1 MAKRRRR
8 PGLTS
13 NGSVRRG
20 PVYYLR
26 SVEGRYRLLRQA
38 GGYTDFAL
46 VEVIVEPA
54 NRDEVEV
61 SPDAFSW
68 LRGVYGKN
76 AVVDRQVNELLIA
89 EAIDGARYVLG
100 RLHPRLQRY
109 RVAVTVIV
117 DSTAN
122 TNKGDVKL
130 AAAFATC
137 EAVGIRLEP
146 PPQLDVS
153 GPVFPV

>member
-1 MAKRRRR
+1 M
-8 PGLTS
+8 
-13 NGSVRRG
+13 
-20 PVYYLR
+20 YYPR
-26 SVEGRYRLLRQA
+26 SLKGRYRLLRQA
-38 GGYTDFAL
+38 GDYTHFAL
-46 VEVIVEPA
+46 VEVLVEPA
-54 NRDEVEV
+54 DRDEVEV
-61 SPDAFSW
+61 SPDPFSW
-68 LRGVYGKN
+68 LREVYGKN
-76 AVVDRQVNELLIA
+76 AVVDRQVNKLLIA
-89 EAIDGARYVLG
+89 EAVDGAGYVLG
-100 RLHPRLQRY
+100 RLHPRSQGY

-153 GPVFPV
+153 GPVLPAG